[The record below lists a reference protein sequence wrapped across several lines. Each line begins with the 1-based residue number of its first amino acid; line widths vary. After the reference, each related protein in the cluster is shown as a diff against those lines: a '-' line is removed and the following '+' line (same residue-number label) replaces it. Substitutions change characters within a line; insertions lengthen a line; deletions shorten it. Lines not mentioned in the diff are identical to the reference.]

1 MSDAMNDFNQR
12 IIEEFRANAGVVG
25 GPFTGAPMLL
35 LTTTGAKTGIERTM
49 PLVCLEDGE
58 TIYIIASKA
67 GAHTHPAWYHNLKA
81 NPGVTVEQGTER
93 YEAVATEITG
103 EERDAIYARQ
113 AGLMPQFAEYQA
125 GTSRVIPVIA
135 LRRA

>member
-1 MSDAMNDFNQR
+1 MSDFNQR

-35 LTTTGAKTGIERTM
+35 LTTIGAKSGIARTM
-49 PLVCLEDGE
+49 PLVYLEEGE

-67 GAHTHPAWYHNLKA
+67 GAHTHPAWFHNLKA
-81 NPGVTVEQGTER
+81 NPGVTVEQGTDR
-93 YEAVATEITG
+93 YEAVATEVTG
-103 EERDAIYARQ
+103 DERDAIYARQ
-113 AGLMPQFAEYQA
+113 AERMPQFAEYQA
-125 GTSRVIPVIA
+125 GTSRTIPVVA